1 MKEIDV
7 KKGLNQQEVHDRIA
21 KGLINISDQDTT
33 KSYKQIIKDNLLTLF
48 NLINVILAGL
58 IIFTGSYRNLL
69 FLGVVISNIII
80 GTFQEIRTKRVL
92 DKISLIHS
100 MKVSCIRDGREK
112 QISVEEIVIDDILK
126 LKQGLSKN
134 R

>member
-69 FLGVVISNIII
+69 FLGVV
-80 GTFQEIRTKRVL
+80 
-92 DKISLIHS
+92 
-100 MKVSCIRDGREK
+100 RERK
-112 QISVEEIVIDDILK
+112 EKEQ
-126 LKQGLSKN
+126 
-134 R
+134 